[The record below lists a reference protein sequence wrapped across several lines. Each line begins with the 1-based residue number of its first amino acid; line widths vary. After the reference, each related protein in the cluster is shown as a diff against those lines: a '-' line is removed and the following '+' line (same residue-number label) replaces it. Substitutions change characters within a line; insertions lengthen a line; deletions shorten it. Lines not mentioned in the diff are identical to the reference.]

1 MSCSALSESLTGI
14 LPTLI
19 DIADIALSIVG
30 LLPVG
35 TLAGVETACDAVTII
50 LNILNND
57 PLGTVLSI
65 ISVIPLAGEVT
76 GSFKI
81 AYKIYKI
88 LSQFISTE
96 IIYVLVLVIAIG
108 CMGLAYY
115 IYSFF

>member
-1 MSCSALSESLTGI
+1 MSCNTLTESLTGI
-14 LPTLI
+14 LPTLV
-19 DIADIALSIVG
+19 DLADIALSVVG

-65 ISVIPLAGEVT
+65 ISVVPLAGEVT

-81 AYKIYKI
+81 AYKFFKI
-88 LSQFISTE
+88 LSQFISTD
-96 IIYVLVLVIAIG
+96 IIYVLALVLALG
-108 CMGLAYY
+108 CMGIAYY
-115 IYSFF
+115 IYSLF